1 MRSRNQK
8 CKLLHILILNP
19 PSPAGDPV
27 LPRVHCQGLHVVQVV
42 VDGLQGA
49 PHDAAIPILFLA
61 LEGPRADGLVHRAR
75 VENAAP
81 DADALPAVVV
91 A

>member
-1 MRSRNQK
+1 MP
-8 CKLLHILILNP
+8 NP

-27 LPRVHCQGLHVVQVV
+27 LPRVHCQGLHVVEVV

-61 LEGPRADGLVHRAR
+61 LPLPLEGPRADGLVHRPR

-81 DADALPAVVV
+81 DAEALPAVVV